1 MRQIVLDT
9 ETTGLNAERGHRIIE
24 IGCVELLE
32 RRRTGVSFQRYLNPD
47 RPIDPGAQEVHGISE
62 EFLRDK
68 PRFADVVD
76 EFLDF
81 VRGAELVI
89 HNAAFDLAFLDAE
102 LALLGGRGRIS
113 DHASVL
119 DTLTL
124 ARERFP
130 GQRNSLDALCKRFGI
145 DNAHRELH
153 GALLDAALLADVFL
167 FMTAGQGSLE
177 LAGEPAHDA
186 AGVASARTLSGAR
199 VRILRANPEE
209 LQRHEARLDA
219 VGKACKGIPV
229 WRS

>member
-1 MRQIVLDT
+1 MRQVVLDT
-9 ETTGLNAERGHRIIE
+9 ETTGLNADRGHRIIE
-24 IGCVELLE
+24 IGCVELRE
-32 RRRTGVSFQRYLNPD
+32 RRRTGLKFQRYLNPE
-47 RPIDPGAQEVHGISE
+47 RSIDPGAQEVHGISE

-68 PRFADVVD
+68 PRFAEVVD

-89 HNAAFDLAFLDAE
+89 HNAAFDVAFLDAE

-119 DTLTL
+119 DTLGL

-167 FMTAGQGSLE
+167 AMTAGQGSLE
-177 LAGEPAHDA
+177 LAGEPALDA
-186 AGVASARTLSGAR
+186 STAASARSMSGAR
-199 VRILRANPEE
+199 ARVLRANAEE
-209 LQRHEARLDA
+209 LAHHEARLDA
-219 VGKACKGIPV
+219 VGKACKGTPV
-229 WRS
+229 WRL

>member
-32 RRRTGVSFQRYLNPD
+32 RRRTGTSFQRYLNPD

-68 PRFADVVD
+68 PRFAEVVD
-76 EFLDF
+76 DFLDF

-167 FMTAGQGSLE
+167 AMTAGQGSLE
-177 LAGEPAHDA
+177 LAGESLHDA
-186 AGVASARTLSGAR
+186 SSVAGARSLSGAR
-199 VRILRANPEE
+199 VRILRANPAE
-209 LQRHEARLDA
+209 LARHEARLDA
-219 VGKACKGIPV
+219 VGKACKGTPV
-229 WRS
+229 WRV